1 MGDLQAKVD
10 FFLGCGGNSF
20 VKVYHRFID
29 YPTDYPNTQDIALLA
44 LINKDTH

>member
-1 MGDLQAKVD
+1 MDDLQAKVD
-10 FFLGCGGNSF
+10 FFLGFCGKSF

-29 YPTDYPNTQDIALLA
+29 RPNDHPNTQDIALLT